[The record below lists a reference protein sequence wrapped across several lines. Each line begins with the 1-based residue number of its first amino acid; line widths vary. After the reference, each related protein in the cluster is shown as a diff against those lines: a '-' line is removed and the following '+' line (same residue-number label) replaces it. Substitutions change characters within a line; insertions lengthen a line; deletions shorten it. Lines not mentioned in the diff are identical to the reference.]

1 MAKMDWRKLAE
12 TLTSMTEEEVKAL
25 LDEERATHKRPLIA
39 KRLHQR
45 YSILRTARERVDI
58 MKGLKK

>member
-25 LDEERATHKRPLIA
+25 LDEERAAHKRPLIA

-45 YSILRTARERVDI
+45 YSILRSARERVDI

>member
-1 MAKMDWRKLAE
+1 MDWRKLAE

-25 LDEERATHKRPLIA
+25 LDEERVSHKRPLIA

-45 YSILRTARERVDI
+45 YSILRSARERAAI
-58 MKGLKK
+58 MLEIAQ

>member
-1 MAKMDWRKLAE
+1 MAKMDWRTLAE

-25 LDEERATHKRPLIA
+25 LDEERTLHKRPLIA

-45 YSILRTARERVDI
+45 YSILRAARERAAI
-58 MKGLKK
+58 MLEIAQ